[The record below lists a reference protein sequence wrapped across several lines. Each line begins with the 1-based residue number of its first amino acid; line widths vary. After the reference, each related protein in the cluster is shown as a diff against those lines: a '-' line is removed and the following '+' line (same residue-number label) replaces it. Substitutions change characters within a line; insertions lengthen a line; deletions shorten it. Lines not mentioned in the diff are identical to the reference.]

1 MKCHY
6 SSVQFEK
13 NSLGSDTASV
23 SLGYY
28 PEMPQTGR
36 LSQPMLPM
44 PLREDSKMIKVL
56 EELLA

>member
-1 MKCHY
+1 MECHY

-28 PEMPQTGR
+28 PEMLQMGR
-36 LSQPMLPM
+36 LSQPILPT
-44 PLREDSKMIKVL
+44 
-56 EELLA
+56 LLKRGFENDQGAG